1 MTDRPTRTSKDRRNA
16 GQQENVAGRDAT
28 APQINESGSV
38 TYMRVVEEVTRAGIT
53 QAELAKAV
61 GSGPRA
67 VQNWASGQNTPRG
80 EAVKRLLD
88 VRTVVE
94 LLSDSYTDEG
104 IDIWLRARNRNLD
117 MRRPIDLIIE
127 GQIEDVI
134 QQAKWVAGGM

>member
-1 MTDRPTRTSKDRRNA
+1 MTDGSTRTSNNRRSA
-16 GQQENVAGRDAT
+16 GQQEEIAGHDDT
-28 APQINESGSV
+28 AAQVTDSGSV

-80 EAVKRLLD
+80 ETVKRLLD

-117 MRRPIDLIIE
+117 MRRPIDLIME
-127 GQIEDVI
+127 GQIEQVI

>member
-1 MTDRPTRTSKDRRNA
+1 MTGTRHAGKNQRPGGSEQHTA
-16 GQQENVAGRDAT
+16 ARDNGPAS
-28 APQINESGSV
+28 I
-38 TYMRVVEEVTRAGIT
+38 TYMRVVEEVTKAGIT

-80 EAVKRLLD
+80 QAVKRLLD

-104 IDIWLRARNRNLD
+104 IDIWLHARNRNLD
-117 MRRPIDLIIE
+117 MRRPIDLIVE
-127 GQIEDVI
+127 GDVEKVI
-134 QQAKWVAGGM
+134 DQAKWVAGGM

>member
-1 MTDRPTRTSKDRRNA
+1 MTDGTTTNQRRA
-16 GQQENVAGRDAT
+16 GQPKT
-28 APQINESGSV
+28 AAEQSNSTGERVISESGSV

-104 IDIWLRARNRNLD
+104 TDIWLRARNRNLD

-127 GQIEDVI
+127 GHIEQVI
-134 QQAKWVAGGM
+134 EQAKWVAGGM

>member
-1 MTDRPTRTSKDRRNA
+1 MTDNRTHKK
-16 GQQENVAGRDAT
+16 GKQPPGRADGA
-28 APQINESGSV
+28 ASSV
-38 TYMRVVEEVTRAGIT
+38 TYMRVVNEVTRAGIT

-61 GSGPRA
+61 GSGARA

-104 IDIWLRARNRNLD
+104 IDIWLHSRNRNLD
-117 MRRPIDLIIE
+117 MRRPIDLITE
-127 GQIEDVI
+127 GQIDRVLEE
-134 QQAKWVAGGM
+134 AKWVAGGM

>member
-1 MTDRPTRTSKDRRNA
+1 MTDGSTRTRNNECTA
-16 GQQENVAGRDAT
+16 EQQETAGRDAVT
-28 APQINESGSV
+28 QRATESGSV
-38 TYMRVVEEVTRAGIT
+38 TYMRVVEEVTKAGIT

-67 VQNWASGQNTPRG
+67 VQNWARGQNTPRG

-94 LLSDSYTDEG
+94 LLGDSYTDEG
-104 IDIWLRARNRNLD
+104 IDIWLHARNRNLD

-127 GQIEDVI
+127 GHIEDVI
-134 QQAKWVAGGM
+134 DQAKWVAGGM